1 MRYADGGGLTAAGR
15 ERREVVRIQ
24 AAELFER
31 GVKAPE
37 VARQLRVSPKS
48 AYHARVVPVD
58 GTITADARERAAGR
72 TNGRRTA

>member
-1 MRYADGGGLTAAGR
+1 GGGLTAEGR
-15 ERREVVRIQ
+15 QRREAVRRQ

-31 GVKAPE
+31 KVKAPE
-37 VARQLRVSPKS
+37 IARRLRVSPKS
-48 AYHARVVPVD
+48 ACHARVVPVD